1 VGADPTHPQQA
12 GRAAQGSQPPH
23 APKSLP
29 RDNAYFIEKLRA
41 LALELRGAVAQGMRS
56 ASIEELATATGDR
69 GGDTIYQLDVHG
81 EDALLVFCDRWGAEQ
96 PLLLIAEGLE
106 DGGRIFPAGAYPTA
120 ATFTLIVDPID
131 GTRGLMY
138 GKRSAWALMG
148 VAPAPTAN
156 WRPTLA
162 DIQVALQ
169 AELPTLRAALAD
181 VVWATLGAGAQGE
194 THDLRTGGVTPF
206 TPRPSRATTLAGGFA
221 ALAKFFPG
229 AKTLTADLEER
240 LFAEVVGTPPT
251 ESPLVFDDEYISSG
265 GQLYELMMGHDRFIA
280 DLRPI
285 LHGQAGATRLM
296 SAHPYDLC
304 TALIAQEAGV
314 IVADPWGA
322 PLAAPL
328 DTHTGVAWAGYANAA
343 LHQSIAP
350 VLQRLLRE
358 STRERE
364 GGGN

>member
-1 VGADPTHPQQA
+1 MGADPTQHQHQ
-12 GRAAQGSQPPH
+12 GQAAQGGQPPQTT
-23 APKSLP
+23 PSLP
-29 RDNAYFIEKLRA
+29 RDNAYFVGKLRA
-41 LALELRGAVAQGMRS
+41 LALELRSAVAQGMRTDT
-56 ASIEELATATGDR
+56 IEELATATGDR
-69 GGDTIYQLDVHG
+69 GGDTIYHLDEHG
-81 EDALLVFCDRWGAEQ
+81 EDALLAYCDRWGAEQ

-106 DGGRIFPAGAYPTA
+106 DGGRIFPADADPRA

-138 GKRSAWALMG
+138 GKRSAWALFG
-148 VAPAPTAN
+148 VAPAPQPD

-181 VVWATLGAGAQGE
+181 VLWAARGEGAQAE
-194 THDLRTGGVTPF
+194 THDLRTGAVTSF
-206 TPRPSRATTLAGGFA
+206 TPCPSRATTLAGGFA
-221 ALAKFFPG
+221 SLVKFFPG

-265 GQLYELMMGHDRFIA
+265 GQLYELMVGHDRFIA
-280 DLRPI
+280 DLRPN
-285 LHGQAGATRLM
+285 LHAQAGATQLM
-296 SAHPYDLC
+296 CAHPYDLC

-328 DTHTGVAWAGYANAA
+328 DTHTGVAWVGYASAA

-358 STRERE
+358 RE
-364 GGGN
+364 GGAVPRT

>member
-1 VGADPTHPQQA
+1 MISANH
-12 GRAAQGSQPPH
+12 
-23 APKSLP
+23 SLP
-29 RDNAYFIEKLRA
+29 REASYFIEKLRT
-41 LALELRGAVAQGMRS
+41 LALELRAAVAQGMRS
-56 ASIEELATATGDR
+56 ATIEELATATGDR
-69 GGDTIYQLDVHG
+69 GGDTIYRLDEHG
-81 EDALLVFCDRWGAEQ
+81 EDALLAFCARWGDEQ

-106 DGGRIFPAGAYPTA
+106 DDGRVFPTDANPHA

-138 GKRSAWALMG
+138 GKRSAWTLMG
-148 VAPAPTAN
+148 VAPAPRPAQADLPDQPG

-181 VVWATLGAGAQGE
+181 VIWAARGEGTHAE
-194 THDLRTGGVTPF
+194 THDLQTGAIAPF

-221 ALAKFFPG
+221 TLAKFFPG

-240 LFAEVVGTPPT
+240 LFAEVVGAPPS

-285 LHGQAGATRLM
+285 LHAQAGATQLLC
-296 SAHPYDLC
+296 AHPYDLC
-304 TALIAQEAGV
+304 TALIAQESGV

-328 DTHTGVAWAGYANAA
+328 DTHSPVAWAGYANAA

-358 STRERE
+358 SASERA
-364 GGGN
+364 GSDA